1 MGYCGVDTKDDHK
14 KGNEEIEKINLK
26 KKKLKKKKIFLIRLN
41 VKKSLLLFQQGQ
53 IQIYNH

>member
-53 IQIYNH
+53 I